1 MNLKAKLFVCNLL
14 LAVIVLIVGVTGI
27 LYVYYS
33 VQNESVTI
41 TGDTLTNVRLIMTK
55 AKTDAN
61 DIQSTIDESEDHLSQ
76 VGLKSFYYD
85 LNGTLVHTNSTE
97 KRERRLADKHYADS
111 SEIVMSVE
119 GGTVMFVC
127 GTSSGYIVAVNSS
140 ADVAKKART
149 FAIVF
154 VIAVCLAGGLMFA
167 AVFLAE
173 KVMIFPRL
181 LALKEA
187 MRQIY
192 LGNYEQVMKVE
203 KKKKPDELSGLIAE
217 FEMMRVKIADA
228 EKQREAFDRER
239 GTMISGISHDLRT
252 PLSIIQGHAKGLKDG
267 VARRM
272 NKETEYVNKIY
283 ETAVSMNELISKL
296 SNFAKMQSRDV
307 MYKFVDHDICDVVK
321 QYVNINYIQYATRGL
336 NVKAVIP
343 SNTKLIVSLDVEQF
357 KRVLQ
362 NVCENSLKYKEK
374 STANLN
380 IKVIDE
386 GDNVVITLADD
397 GPGINDFEVDYIF
410 ESYYRGDQAR
420 SNPIAG
426 SGLGLSV
433 VKSVVSA
440 HHGEVSAY
448 NDKGLTIKIKL
459 PIRRRR

>member
-14 LAVIVLIVGVTGI
+14 LAVIVLIVGVAGI
-27 LYVYYS
+27 LYVYYAA
-33 VQNESVTI
+33 QNESVTMS
-41 TGDTLTNVRLIMTK
+41 GNTLTNVRLIMTK

-61 DIQSTIDESEDHLSQ
+61 DISTVIEESEDHLLQ
-76 VGLKSFYYD
+76 CGLKSFYYD
-85 LNGTLVHTNSTE
+85 TNGSLVHTNSTD
-97 KRERRLADKHYADS
+97 KRERKLADKHF
-111 SEIVMSVE
+111 SESAEAVMTVE
-119 GGTVMFVC
+119 AGAVMFIC
-127 GTSSGYIVAVNSS
+127 STNSGYLVAINSS
-140 ADVAKKART
+140 ADVARKTKI

-154 VIAVCLAGGLMFA
+154 TIAVSLAGGLMFA
-167 AVFLAE
+167 GVFVAE

-181 LALKEA
+181 MALKEA
-187 MRQIY
+187 MHQIY
-192 LGNYEQVMKVE
+192 LGNYEQVLKVE
-203 KKKKPDELSGLIAE
+203 KNKKPDELSGLIAE
-217 FEMMRVKIADA
+217 FEMMRFRIADA

-267 VARRM
+267 VARRI
-272 NKETEYVNKIY
+272 NKESEYVNKIY
-283 ETAVSMNELISKL
+283 ETAVSMNDLISKL
-296 SNFAKMQSRDV
+296 SSFAKMQSRDV
-307 MYKFVDHDICDVVK
+307 MYKFVDHDICEVIK
-321 QYVNINYIQYATRGL
+321 EYVNINYLQYATRGL
-336 NVKAVIP
+336 NINAVVP
-343 SNTKLIVSLDVEQF
+343 SNSKLIVSLDVQQF

-374 STANLN
+374 NTASLN
-380 IKVIDE
+380 IKVSDD
-386 GDNVVITLADD
+386 GDNAVILLADD
-397 GPGINDFEVDYIF
+397 GPGINDFEVEYIF

-433 VKSVVSA
+433 VKSVVTA